1 MHHLNTPAQLIL
13 PTPCSADYELYTCA
27 STQQTEFNN
36 NPEPFQQRM
45 FHILSSVLSAQKYSN
60 IHGTKHFLLQVSVK
74 INSVYTEIYQNS
86 IYATPLKTQIDYLL
100 SKKQYSYKP
109 KQ

>member
-13 PTPCSADYELYTCA
+13 PTPCSADCELYTCA

-74 INSVYTEIYQNS
+74 INSQFTPRSIKTVYMQC
-86 IYATPLKTQIDYLL
+86 L
-100 SKKQYSYKP
+100 
-109 KQ
+109 